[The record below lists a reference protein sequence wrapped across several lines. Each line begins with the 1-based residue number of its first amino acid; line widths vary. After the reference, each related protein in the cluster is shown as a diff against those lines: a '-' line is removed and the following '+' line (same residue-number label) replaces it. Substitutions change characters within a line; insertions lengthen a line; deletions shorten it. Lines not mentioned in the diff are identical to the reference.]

1 MANPGA
7 PGAGSANAPGTAS
20 ARDLEQYITQG
31 RLSFISWHTML
42 NNNVSTRPNQH
53 GGKLCHA
60 VTACNTFTKNA
71 PGTASAWRCTL
82 ELPNRFAPGD
92 GMRARTIGEWAD
104 ERACLRGRMSQGCG
118 SSVGGESRAAR
129 VATQAWR
136 VPIQTLVDRIGPH
149 QAG

>member
-20 ARDLEQYITQG
+20 ARDLEQYITQE
-31 RLSFISWHTML
+31 RVPFISWHGML

-60 VTACNTFTKNA
+60 VTACKTFTNHA

-82 ELPNRFAPGD
+82 ELPNSFAPGD
-92 GMRARTIGEWAD
+92 GIRVRTIGEGPTKEHASED
-104 ERACLRGRMSQGCG
+104 ACRKAVVHLL
-118 SSVGGESRAAR
+118 
-129 VATQAWR
+129 VANPGQF
-136 VPIQTLVDRIGPH
+136 VL
-149 QAG
+149 